1 MIATPVSSSMSTSN
15 STLFEHLPNP
25 TIGRNACPRRTKI
38 ELDLMLLAIEAV
50 ELGGSEQM
58 LTLARE
64 LNLNHIIKNRMSLWR
79 MRSTNPLR
87 RAHSRR
93 NLSIEEAKALTLIGC
108 YLARRL
114 TVTIRQLS
122 IAYQQLN
129 DKQIPP
135 EYNFRLSEYLDRF
148 RAHFRS
154 RMNPRRALLLEYQ
167 EDEKLN
173 ELAISLLSKLLFC
186 TGTRGVERFWNGLF
200 DGEVS

>member
-1 MIATPVSSSMSTSN
+1 MIATLVNGSMSTSN
-15 STLFEHLPNP
+15 SMLFEHLPNP
-25 TIGRNACPRRTKI
+25 TIAGNGCPRRTKI

-58 LTLARE
+58 LAMAKE
-64 LNLNHIIKNRMSLWR
+64 LELDNIVKNRMSLWR

-87 RAHSRR
+87 RAHTRR
-93 NLSIEEAKALTLIGC
+93 LLSIEEAKALTIIGC

-114 TVTIRQLS
+114 TVTIRQLLL
-122 IAYQQLN
+122 AYQQLN
-129 DKQIPP
+129 DKQLPP

-154 RMNPRRALLLEYQ
+154 RMNPRRALILEYQ
-167 EDEKLN
+167 DDDRLN

-186 TGTRGVERFWNGLF
+186 TGMRGVERYWSSLF
-200 DGEVS
+200 DGEVN